1 MSLLRTIASLP
12 RSLAAWLSRWWILLL
27 FVVMPPLEMFL
38 LLQIGSLLGP
48 LQTFLL
54 ILITGV
60 VGGWLAKREGLQV
73 LRQLSAELQR
83 GLPPGSRLVEGALVL
98 AGGIL
103 LITPGVLTDLAGML
117 LIFPHTRRWLAP
129 HVLGW
134 LLTRFSVSMSSA
146 ICGVVIGAAPS
157 GRVKSSALAGEMT
170 ISMGT
175 QKWTRGFMIRF
186 GSRLSRIAESAATS
200 TGDL

>member
-1 MSLLRTIASLP
+1 MLGCREEGSVVSLLRTIASLP

-117 LIFPHTRRWLAP
+117 LIFPPTRRWLAP
-129 HVLGW
+129 RVLGW
-134 LLTRFSVSMSSA
+134 LLARFSVSE
-146 ICGVVIGAAPS
+146 IGEGP
-157 GRVKSSALAGEMT
+157 AGEPD
-170 ISMGT
+170 GVHVRREPAY
-175 QKWTRGFMIRF
+175 TRAMPRKETPFSNPF
-186 GSRLSRIAESAATS
+186 D
-200 TGDL
+200 DLP